1 MLRSRFFVVL
11 LLPILL
17 LLMAAR
23 QAPLVDPDPIAI
35 PAKVTDAQVAKSIRG
50 ALINRKW
57 TVTDEKPGEIK
68 STLMLRDHKVRIDIT
83 WDKRQIQIKYVD
95 SENLKYEVENG
106 KRLIH
111 KNYLG
116 WINNLVSDIGANL
129 NLLTE

>member
-1 MLRSRFFVVL
+1 MLRSRLVVL
-11 LLPILL
+11 LLLPVLL
-17 LLMAAR
+17 MLMAAR

-35 PAKVTDAQVAKSIRG
+35 PAKITDAQVAKSIRG

-83 WDKRQIQIKYVD
+83 WDKRAIAIRYVD

-106 KRLIH
+106 KKLIH

-116 WINNLVSDIGANL
+116 WINNLVTDISANL

>member
-1 MLRSRFFVVL
+1 MLRSRLVVL
-11 LLPILL
+11 LLLPVLL
-17 LLMAAR
+17 MLMAAR

-35 PAKVTDAQVAKSIRG
+35 PAKITDAQVAKSVRG

-68 STLMLRDHKVRIDIT
+68 STLSLRDHKVRIDIT
-83 WDKRQIQIKYVD
+83 WDKQKIKIAYVD

-116 WINNLVSDIGANL
+116 WINNLVTDISANL

>member
-1 MLRSRFFVVL
+1 MLRSRLAVL
-11 LLPILL
+11 LLLPVLL
-17 LLMAAR
+17 MLMAAR

-35 PAKVTDAQVAKSIRG
+35 PAKITDAQVAKSIRG

-68 STLMLRDHKVRIDIT
+68 STLMVRDHKVRIDIT
-83 WDKRQIQIKYVD
+83 WDKRQIAIRYVD

-106 KRLIH
+106 KKLIH

-116 WINNLVSDIGANL
+116 WINNLVTDISANL
-129 NLLTE
+129 NLVAE

>member
-1 MLRSRFFVVL
+1 MLRSRLVVL
-11 LLPILL
+11 LLLPVLL
-17 LLMAAR
+17 MLMAAR

-35 PAKVTDAQVAKSIRG
+35 PAKITDAQVAKSIRG

-68 STLMLRDHKVRIDIT
+68 STLMVRDHKVRIDIT
-83 WDKRQIQIKYVD
+83 WDKRQIAIRYVD

-106 KRLIH
+106 KKLIH

-116 WINNLVSDIGANL
+116 WINNLVTDISANL

>member
-1 MLRSRFFVVL
+1 MLRSRLVVIL

-17 LLMAAR
+17 MLMAAR

-35 PAKVTDAQVAKSIRG
+35 PAKITDAQIAKSIRG

-68 STLMLRDHKVRIDIT
+68 STLMVRDHKVRIDIT
-83 WDKRQIQIKYVD
+83 WDKRAIKIAYVD

-106 KRLIH
+106 KKLIH

-116 WINNLVSDIGANL
+116 WINNLVTDISANL
-129 NLLTE
+129 NLVAE

>member
-1 MLRSRFFVVL
+1 MLRSRLLVIL

-17 LLMAAR
+17 MLMAAR

-35 PAKVTDAQVAKSIRG
+35 PAKITDAQVAKSIRG

-83 WDKRQIQIKYVD
+83 WDKRAIKIAYVD

-116 WINNLVSDIGANL
+116 WINNLVTDISANL

>member
-1 MLRSRFFVVL
+1 MLRSRLLVIL

-17 LLMAAR
+17 MLMAAR

-35 PAKVTDAQVAKSIRG
+35 PAKITDAQVAKSIRG
-50 ALINRKW
+50 ALVNRKW
-57 TVTDEKPGEIK
+57 TVTDERPGEIK
-68 STLMLRDHKVRIDIT
+68 STLSLRDHKVRIDIT
-83 WDKRQIQIKYVD
+83 WDKRQIHIKYVD

-116 WINNLVSDIGANL
+116 WINNLVTDISANL

>member
-1 MLRSRFFVVL
+1 MLRSRLLVIL

-17 LLMAAR
+17 MLMAAR

-35 PAKVTDAQVAKSIRG
+35 PAKITDAQVAKSIRG

-83 WDKRQIQIKYVD
+83 WDKRQIQIRYVD

-116 WINNLVSDIGANL
+116 WINNLVTDISANL